1 MPCRE
6 GPESITEDPHD
17 PLSWRRHQDEEAKPA
32 TEQDE
37 GLGEPD
43 PTASDEDERRAS
55 EGG

>member
-1 MPCRE
+1 MEP
-6 GPESITEDPHD
+6 TDPR
-17 PLSWRRHQDEEAKPA
+17 SGTDETDDEAKPA

-43 PTASDEDERRAS
+43 PAAPDNDERRAS

>member
-1 MPCRE
+1 MDA
-6 GPESITEDPHD
+6 TDPRSGSEKTD
-17 PLSWRRHQDEEAKPA
+17 DEAKPA

-43 PTASDEDERRAS
+43 PTASDEDERHAS